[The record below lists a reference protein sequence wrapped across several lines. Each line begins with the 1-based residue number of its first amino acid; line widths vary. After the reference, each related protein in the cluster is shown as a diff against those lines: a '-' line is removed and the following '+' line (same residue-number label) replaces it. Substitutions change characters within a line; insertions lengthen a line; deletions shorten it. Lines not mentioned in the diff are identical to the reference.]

1 MTTLKNTNGLNVYKK
16 IEKTRNLTNNPYEIV
31 KILLDDLSRIMH
43 LLILE
48 IDKKNAFLISK
59 QRQNHKHTQKSISKY
74 VTRSLT
80 TIYSLQN
87 SLDFDKGGSI
97 SINLFQLYEF
107 CRCQIIKSFTNNE
120 NKKLKKAYDALN
132 IIIGAWQEIKI
143 K

>member
-1 MTTLKNTNGLNVYKK
+1 MNTLKNTNRLTVYKK
-16 IEKTRNLTNNPYEIV
+16 IERTGNMVKNPYEII

-59 QRQNHKHTQKSISKY
+59 QRQNFKDTQKAILKY

-87 SLDFDKGGSI
+87 SLDFDRGGNI

-107 CRCQIIKSFTNNE
+107 CRCQIIKSFTNSD

-132 IIIGAWQEIKI
+132 VVIEAWQEIKL